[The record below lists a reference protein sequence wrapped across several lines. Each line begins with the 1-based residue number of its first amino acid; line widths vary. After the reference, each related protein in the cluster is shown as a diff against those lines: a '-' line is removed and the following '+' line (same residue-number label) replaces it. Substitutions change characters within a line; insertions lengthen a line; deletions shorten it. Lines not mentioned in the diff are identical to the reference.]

1 MNLLRIL
8 AIIVAVAF
16 VLLLIVGFDN
26 ALALFRSRVAL
37 FLVLAP
43 IFLLF
48 IWCIYKALQ
57 PQNRLIDR
65 TDRDKK
71 SV

>member
-1 MNLLRIL
+1 MKLLRIL
-8 AIIVAVAF
+8 ALTVAVAF

-37 FLVLAP
+37 FLVIAP

-48 IWCIYKALQ
+48 VWCVYKAFQ
-57 PQNRLIDR
+57 PQNRLPDHSY
-65 TDRDKK
+65 RDKK
-71 SV
+71 SG